1 MRRKLFTTLIL
12 IVTLLGSISAQQSV
26 VTGTVTSA
34 ADGLSVPGVTVA
46 VKGTTTGTVTDGNGQ
61 FSLSVPTDG
70 KTLVFSFIGLK
81 TLETPIAGKTSFKI
95 ALEVETIGIED
106 VVVTALGIKREV
118 KALGYA
124 QQGVS
129 ASDLSAGREKNIS
142 NMLTAKI
149 AGVQVAKTAG
159 GAGGS
164 TNVIIRGNS
173 SIGSNNQPLWVVDGI
188 PIINNQNSS
197 NAAGVNSGDHDYG
210 DGVADI
216 NPDDIESMNVLKGPN
231 AAALYGS
238 RGANGVIM
246 ITTKSGAKKK
256 KGIGVEINSN
266 VAVDR
271 INLIPTFQNKYASG
285 YEDETFAYGWEET
298 ASDGI
303 KYPYPENGNIDSWG
317 PPLDGTIRVI
327 DVFKLPGDPTLANG
341 KHTTMLLLPQ
351 PEDNVKSFYE
361 TGISNTNNVAI
372 TSVSDKS
379 TVRLSMGNTTT
390 HGVIPNEKITRN
402 TVTLRATTQATEYL
416 SFDAKVSY
424 IRSGG
429 EQRPTLGYGQTSPV
443 WNLAIMARFTPLDFI
458 KKSYEETGSY
468 FRFPGE
474 NYNPWY
480 IVNEIKNNDHRDR
493 VIGNVST
500 TLKITDWLKLMGRV
514 GLDSYS
520 EEREEIWPV
529 GARGTDFAK
538 GQFTRR
544 FLNNQ
549 EINADA
555 ILTADKAISSSLSVS
570 ASLGTSILSQR
581 SAFMSWTGRDLK
593 SPGVYDISNA
603 NVVLPDE
610 NLRRKEIQSVF
621 FMGQLGYKN
630 YLFLDVTGR
639 NDWSSTLGIDNY
651 SFFYP
656 SVSASFV
663 FTDALK
669 MDSKILN
676 FGKLRA
682 SWSQVGND
690 AAPYLTTAGYSLS
703 TTAGF
708 NGNRYA
714 FAPGTIPPLG
724 LKNETTEAWEI
735 GADLRFLNN
744 RISLDATYYDGKTT
758 DQILQLQI
766 PVSSGY
772 SNKIVN
778 AGEIRNSG
786 IEIALNLTP
795 VKTQSFSW
803 DINFNFAKNKSK
815 VVELSP
821 GIKTYLLINGDD
833 PDVDIEARVGEPFGN
848 LIGFAYQRAP
858 DGQKIVNSEGVY
870 IKENEKSV
878 LGNINPDWIG
888 GLNNRFSYKGFSMNF
903 LLDIVQG
910 GQMVS
915 HTMYNMEAKGTGK
928 FTEEGRRPKVYDDQG
943 NKLPYVGVLD
953 GVVEVFE
960 MTADGK
966 FVLDENK
973 QKILTGY
980 EKNALAVSGQKYWA
994 QRAWGN
1000 IGEEFILDKSYIALR
1015 EVMIDYSFKPSFM
1028 KKTPFETMNLSVFG
1042 RNLFYLEE
1050 HMNDMGIAPDA
1061 VPNTSAAGAGIEA
1074 LAMPSTRTYGVN
1086 LKLTF

>member
-1 MRRKLFTTLIL
+1 MRRKLFATFIL
-12 IVTLLGSISAQQSV
+12 IIALFGSVFAQQRTLS
-26 VTGTVTSA
+26 GTVTA
-34 ADGLSVPGVTVA
+34 ATDGLSMPGVTVM
-46 VKGTTTGTVTDGNGQ
+46 VKEAGNVGTVTDESGKYTIR
-61 FSLSVPTDG
+61 VPEDAEN
-70 KTLVFSFIGLK
+70 LVFSFIGMETMTVKIGTSNVLNVI
-81 TLETPIAGKTSFKI
+81 LETSTES
-95 ALEVETIGIED
+95 LEE

-124 QQGVS
+124 QQGMD
-129 ASDLSAGREKNIS
+129 ASELSAGREKNIS

-173 SIGSNNQPLWVVDGI
+173 SIGSSNQPLWVVDGI
-188 PIINNQNSS
+188 PITNNQNSG
-197 NAAGVNSGDHDYG
+197 NQAGVNSNDHDYG
-210 DGVADI
+210 DGVSDI
-216 NPDDIESMNVLKGPN
+216 NPDDIESINVLKGPN

-246 ITTKSGAKKK
+246 ITTKSGANKK

-266 VAVDR
+266 IAFDQ

-285 YEDETFAYGWEET
+285 YDDENFAYGWEET
-298 ASDGI
+298 AADGI

-317 PPLDGTIRVI
+317 PPLDGSIRVI
-327 DVFKLPGDPTLANG
+327 DVFKLPGDPTLADS
-341 KHTTMLLLPQ
+341 KHSTMLLLPQ
-351 PEDNVKSFYE
+351 PEDNVRSFYE

-379 TVRLSMGNTTT
+379 TVRLSLGNTTT
-390 HGVIPNEKITRN
+390 TGVIPNEKITRN
-402 TVTLRATTQATEYL
+402 TVTLRATTQTTDYL

-424 IRSGG
+424 VHSGG
-429 EQRPTLGYGQTSPV
+429 EQRPILGYGQESPV

-480 IVNEIKNNDHRDR
+480 IVNELKNNDHRDR
-493 VIGNVST
+493 IIGNVST
-500 TLKITDWLKLMGRV
+500 TLKITEWLKLMGRV
-514 GLDSYS
+514 GMDSYS

-529 GARGTDFAK
+529 GARGNNVNK
-538 GQFTRR
+538 GQFTRL
-544 FLNNQ
+544 FLNNR

-555 ILTADKAISSSLSVS
+555 ILTANKALSSSFSAS
-570 ASLGTSILSQR
+570 ASLGASILSQR
-581 SAFMSWTGRDLK
+581 SASMSWIGRDLK

-603 NVVLPDE
+603 NIVLPDE
-610 NLRRKEIQSVF
+610 GLRTKEIQSVF

-630 YLFLDVTGR
+630 YLFLDITGR
-639 NDWSSTLGIDNY
+639 NDWSSTLGVNNY

-663 FTDALK
+663 FADALK
-669 MDSKILN
+669 IDSKILN
-676 FGKLRA
+676 FGKVRA

-714 FAPGTIPPLG
+714 FAPGTIPPLD

-735 GADLRFLNN
+735 GTDLRFLNN
-744 RISLDATYYDGKTT
+744 RIGIDATYYDGKTT

-772 SNKIVN
+772 GNKIVN

-795 VKTQSFSW
+795 VRTNAFSW
-803 DINFNFAKNKSK
+803 NINFNFAKNKSE

-821 GIKTYLLINGDD
+821 GIETYLLINGND

-848 LIGFAYQRAP
+848 LIGFAFQRAP
-858 DGQKIVNSEGVY
+858 DGQKIVNAEGVY

-878 LGNINPDWIG
+878 LGNINPNWIG
-888 GLNNRFSYKGFSMNF
+888 GLNNKFTYKGFSMNF

-915 HTMYNMEAKGTGK
+915 HTKYMMEAKGTGK
-928 FTEEGRRPKVYDDQG
+928 FTEEGRRPKVYDEQG
-943 NKLPYVGVLD
+943 NKLPYIGVLD
-953 GVVEVFE
+953 GVVDNG
-960 MTADGK
+960 DGTYSK
-966 FVLDENK
+966 N
-973 QKILTGY
+973 
-980 EKNALAVSGQKYWA
+980 EKAVSGQSYWA

-1015 EVMIDYSFKPSFM
+1015 EVMLDYSFKPSLM
-1028 KKTPFETMNLSVFG
+1028 IKTPFESLNLSVFG
-1042 RNLFYLEE
+1042 RNLLYLEE